1 MADTQALIKIQLLLD
16 KGLEAEA
23 FSELQLLLTRQPELG
38 VARAWMGRLLMIRLQ
53 DFAGA
58 EEAFK
63 QALRSAP
70 NYGPLYYDY
79 GTLLIQ
85 SDKATE
91 AVAILNRALEVAGIE
106 KDKIY
111 RLFGNLYERQAKWD
125 DALEYYRLA
134 LMWSLES
141 PEIFEKDIERI
152 RRKMAQ

>member
-1 MADTQALIKIQLLLD
+1 MADTQALINIQLLLD

-23 FSELQLLLTRQPELG
+23 LSELQVLLARQPDAG
-38 VARAWMGRLLMIRLQ
+38 AARALLGRLLMIRLQ
-53 DFAGA
+53 DMAGA

-63 QALRSAP
+63 QALRTAP

-79 GTLLIQ
+79 GALLIQ

-91 AVAILNRALEVAGIE
+91 AVAILNRSLEVAGIE

-111 RLFGNLYERQAKWD
+111 RLFGQLYERQAKWD

-134 LMWSLES
+134 LMWSLED
-141 PEIFEKDIERI
+141 PGLFEQDLERVK
-152 RRKMAQ
+152 RKMTF

>member
-1 MADTQALIKIQLLLD
+1 MADAQALIKIRLLLD

-23 FSELQLLLTRQPELG
+23 LSELQVLLARQPDAG
-38 VARAWMGRLLMIRLQ
+38 AARALLGRLLMINLH
-53 DFAGA
+53 DMAGA

-63 QALRSAP
+63 QALRTAP

-79 GTLLIQ
+79 GALLIQ
-85 SDKATE
+85 SDKGTE

-111 RLFGNLYERQAKWD
+111 RLFGNLYERQAKWE
-125 DALEYYRLA
+125 DALEYYRMA

-141 PEIFEKDIERI
+141 PEIFEKDLERI
-152 RRKMAQ
+152 RRKMAL